1 MAEELSEPLR
11 RVVGAAEG
19 EARTLRHDHVGTEH
33 LLLGVLSEPEEVG
46 ARALTA
52 AGVTLAGARA
62 QVMRAVGLPA
72 GPSPPH
78 LPITPAA
85 QAALAGALREAIE
98 LGSTAPGPEH
108 VLLALLRERDGV
120 GVRVLLA
127 AGVDPRRLR
136 EDVRALGG
144 RPPRSRRPRPAR
156 PVGRPP
162 PRTLRTPMATARRAR
177 SRCSG
182 SSRRA
187 ARPRSSC
194 AGTGSTRPPPARCST
209 PAASAERARPRSSA
223 ATRARDPGPRARAS
237 AAA

>member
-19 EARTLRHDHVGTEH
+19 EARTLRHDHIGTEH

-46 ARALTA
+46 ARALAA

-78 LPITPAA
+78 LPITPPAR
-85 QAALAGALREAIE
+85 AALAGALREAIE
-98 LGSTAPGPEH
+98 LGRTAPRPEH

-120 GVRVLLA
+120 GVRLLLA

-136 EDVRALGG
+136 EDVRALGE
-144 RPPRSRRPRPAR
+144 A
-156 PVGRPP
+156 
-162 PRTLRTPMATARRAR
+162 ATAVP
-177 SRCSG
+177 SVPSG
-182 SSRRA
+182 
-187 ARPRSSC
+187 
-194 AGTGSTRPPPARCST
+194 
-209 PAASAERARPRSSA
+209 AASAAEDPADAHGHREAGAFALLGILA
-223 ATRARDPGPRARAS
+223 AGGPAAELLRRHGVDEAAARALLGDRRER
-237 AAA
+237 